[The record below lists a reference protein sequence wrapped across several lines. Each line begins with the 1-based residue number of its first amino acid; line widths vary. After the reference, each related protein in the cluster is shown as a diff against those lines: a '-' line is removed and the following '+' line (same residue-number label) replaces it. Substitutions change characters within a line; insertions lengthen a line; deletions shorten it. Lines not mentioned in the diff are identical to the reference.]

1 MYTSTDDGTSRR
13 HALSPE
19 QDTIVVEGLFESRAR
34 LREAV
39 NGLMA
44 RGVPTNTIRVFLVDG
59 QGTRVR
65 ELPVDSGSGALKG
78 ALIGAAGGAV
88 VGLAIAAFLS
98 IGISAGS
105 TTPLGVGSFLGG
117 LRVAA
122 LLAAAGVPL
131 GGLLG
136 MGHWQGA
143 RRVSRADLRTLRA
156 AVVVQTRSKAD
167 VAREVLGQC
176 GAEISATSD

>member
-1 MYTSTDDGTSRR
+1 MVIQGVFERR
-13 HALSPE
+13 DS
-19 QDTIVVEGLFESRAR
+19 

-44 RGVPTNTIRVFLVDG
+44 RGVPTNTIRVYLVDSHG
-59 QGTRVR
+59 NRRR
-65 ELPVDSGSGALKG
+65 ELPVDSGSGALRG
-78 ALIGAAGGAV
+78 ALIGAGGGAI
-88 VGLAIAAFLS
+88 VGLAIAALLS
-98 IGISAGS
+98 IEISDAGA

-143 RRVSRADLRTLRA
+143 YRVSSSDLERFKAL
-156 AVVVQTRSKAD
+156 VVVETRSKAD
-167 VAREVLGQC
+167 EARQVLDQS
-176 GAEISATSD
+176 GAELVETVH